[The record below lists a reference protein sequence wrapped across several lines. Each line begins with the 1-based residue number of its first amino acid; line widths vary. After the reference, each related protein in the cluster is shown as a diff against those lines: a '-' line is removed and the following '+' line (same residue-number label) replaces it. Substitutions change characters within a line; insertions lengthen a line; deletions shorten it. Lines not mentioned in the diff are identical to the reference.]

1 MKISSVGFLFVLL
14 TASIS
19 VAQEKI
25 DWQTLDYGGGKRT
38 QGSKVLQDT
47 LGGTLQATQSANHI
61 ISGGFQAG
69 FLTAGQVPSFPTP
82 PAPSVPQLTKFSK
95 PLVVYPNPVSG
106 DSINVAL
113 KLNADATEVEV
124 EVYNMAM
131 QRMYKGVWQGVSKI
145 EGGVKIDGISQW
157 PPGVY
162 FIRSTAEL
170 ADGSTQNFKVIRVM
184 VKR

>member
-1 MKISSVGFLFVLL
+1 MKSGSAGFLFVLL

-19 VAQEKI
+19 AAQEKV

-38 QGSKVLQDT
+38 QGSNVLQDS
-47 LGGTLQATQSANHI
+47 LGGTVQATQSSNHI
-61 ISGGFQAG
+61 ISGGFQSG
-69 FLTAGQVPSFPTP
+69 FLLAGQVPSLSTP
-82 PAPSVPQLTKFSK
+82 LAPQIKQFDK

-106 DSINVAL
+106 DLINVAL
-113 KLNADATEVEV
+113 KLNSDAAEVKV

-131 QRMYKGVWQGVSKI
+131 QRMYKGVWQGVSKL
-145 EGGVKIDGISQW
+145 EGGVKIDGVSLW

-162 FIRSTAEL
+162 FIRSIVKL